1 MSLRRFYE
9 NVMQTIREAHER
21 NEERMRREILKKYF
35 SEIKKK

>member
-9 NVMQTIREAHER
+9 NVMKAIREAHEQS
-21 NEERMRREILKKYF
+21 EERARREILKKYF